1 MKAVKYCMHFPQD
14 TWLIS
19 KIKIDVIISGDMY
32 LYQGTF
38 DLLIERCLHIRDF
51 PVLLIIILLNSL
63 QLRLVQVG
71 TLLYIANH
79 LSYKCCNN
87 LNIYKKNELEP
98 TLKLKLST
106 QKSQILLWESF
117 TDIHPWAL
125 LTLTA
130 IT

>member
-1 MKAVKYCMHFPQD
+1 MKAVKYCMNFSQV

-19 KIKIDVIISGDMY
+19 KTKIDVIISGDMY

-79 LSYKCCNN
+79 LSYKCCND

-117 TDIHPWAL
+117 TDIHPWTL

>member
-1 MKAVKYCMHFPQD
+1 MKAVKYCMHFPQV

-38 DLLIERCLHIRDF
+38 DLLTERCLHIRDF

-79 LSYKCCNN
+79 LSYKCCND

-117 TDIHPWAL
+117 TDIHPWTL